1 MRREFALADSDS
13 VDQRLPIGYGLLTMQ
28 SEPSCEQE
36 YLDYCKHQWSLGK
49 VNVDLLTQVQNR
61 VENDGERLQRFEA
74 L

>member
-1 MRREFALADSDS
+1 
-13 VDQRLPIGYGLLTMQ
+13 MQ
-28 SEPSCEQE
+28 SQPSCEQE

-61 VENDGERLQRFEA
+61 VENDGERLRRFEA